1 MVDVHLAIV
10 LLALAASGAQADGF
24 WYSDGRTAIGIQIGP
39 PVWGPPAPVCG
50 PVWGPPPAVWGPP
63 APVCGLPVWAPPV
76 CGPPVCGPVW
86 GPPPVIWGPPAPV
99 YDGGLGFVYDEAY
112 QRRLRQLENER
123 RWQAEEAA
131 RQAGRRA
138 AEWQFYGGW

>member
-1 MVDVHLAIV
+1 MSEVKTLILAIV
-10 LLALAASGAQADGF
+10 LLAALAASTTWADGF

-39 PVWGPPAPVCG
+39 PVWGPPPVI
-50 PVWGPPPAVWGPP
+50 WSPPA
-63 APVCGLPVWAPPV
+63 L
-76 CGPPVCGPVW
+76 VCGPVW
-86 GPPPVIWGPPAPV
+86 GPPPVIWAPPALVCGPPVWGPPPPMWGPPAPV
-99 YDGGLGFVYDEAY
+99 YSGGGLGFVYDEAY

-138 AEWQFYGGW
+138 AEWQFYGW